1 MYRAG
6 SERDEAEALGALNRI
21 ADGLDLGN
29 EPRSVAQELYLT
41 QQPVEERSRRPL
53 LAACL
58 YAGSLVAGE
67 ERSQVAVAE
76 AAGVSRL
83 SIQSR
88 WKDLLAEAGFE
99 TPSW

>member
-6 SERDEAEALGALNRI
+6 TEREEAAALAALNRI
-21 ADGLDLGN
+21 ADGLELGA
-29 EPRSVAQELYLT
+29 EPRSIAQELFLS
-41 QQPVEERSRRPL
+41 QQPVPDRSRRPL

-58 YAGSLVAGE
+58 YAGALVAGE

-76 AAGVSRL
+76 AADVSRL

-99 TPSW
+99 TPTW